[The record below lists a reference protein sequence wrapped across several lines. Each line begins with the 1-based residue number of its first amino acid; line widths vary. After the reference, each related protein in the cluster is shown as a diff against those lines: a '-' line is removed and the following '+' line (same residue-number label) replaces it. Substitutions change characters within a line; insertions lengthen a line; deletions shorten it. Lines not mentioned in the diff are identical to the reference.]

1 MSMSFIDL
9 GAQQTRLRAGLD
21 RAMARVLD
29 HGQYIMGPEVAAL
42 EAALCKA
49 SGAAHAITC
58 ANGTDALGMVL
69 MAWDIGPGD
78 AVFVPAFTF
87 VATAEVVAWVGA
99 TPVFVD
105 VETDSFTMDPESL
118 RRAVT
123 HSVTLGLKPRVVM
136 PVDLYGLPADYVAIE
151 EVANEHGLKILADA
165 AQSYGAA
172 RGGKKVGTFGDATGL
187 SFFPSKPLGCY
198 GDGGAIL
205 TSDAELA
212 ATLKS
217 IRVHG
222 QGTHKYDNVR
232 IGLNARIDTLQA
244 AILLEK
250 LTIFDEEVAGRNKV
264 AHRYSDRLGNTVATP
279 QVPADATSVW
289 AQYTVRVQDRPHVQA
304 LCKDAGVPT
313 MVYYPIPL
321 SQQTGYRHY
330 PTVPGGVPVSERLA
344 GEVLSL
350 PMHPY
355 LSDTDLDR
363 VCETL
368 AKACTV

>member
-1 MSMSFIDL
+1 
-9 GAQQTRLRAGLD
+9 
-21 RAMARVLD
+21 
-29 HGQYIMGPEVAAL
+29 MGPEVADF
-42 EAALCKA
+42 EARLCNA
-49 SGAAHAITC
+49 SGAAAAISC

-69 MAWDIGPGD
+69 MAWGVGKGD

-105 VETDSFTMDPESL
+105 VEEDSFNLDPASL
-118 RRAVT
+118 KLGIAHARA
-123 HSVTLGLKPRVVM
+123 LGLTPRVVM
-136 PVDLYGLPADYVAIE
+136 PVDLYGLPADYAAIE
-151 EVANEHGLKILADA
+151 TIAREHGLKVLADG
-165 AQSYGAA
+165 AQSYGAS
-172 RGGKKVGTFGDATGL
+172 RDGRMVGTFGDATGL

-232 IGLNARIDTLQA
+232 IGLNARLDTLQA
-244 AILLEK
+244 AILIEK
-250 LTIFDEEVAGRNKV
+250 LSVFDDEVVARNRV
-264 AHRYSDRLGNTVATP
+264 AARYAERLGAYVS
-279 QVPADATSVW
+279 VPRVPHGATSVW
-289 AQYTVRVQDRPHVQA
+289 AQYTLRVENREQVQA
-304 LCKDAGVPT
+304 ACKAAGVPT

-330 PTVPGGVPVSERLA
+330 PVAPGGVPVSERLA
-344 GEVLSL
+344 ASVLSL

-355 LSDTDLDR
+355 LDDAAIDCVSDIVLT
-363 VCETL
+363 
-368 AKACTV
+368 ACTT

>member
-1 MSMSFIDL
+1 MTMAFIDL
-9 GAQQTRLRAGLD
+9 GAQQARLRPALD
-21 RAMARVLD
+21 VAIARVLD
-29 HGQYIMGPEVAAL
+29 HGAFIMGPEVAAL
-42 EAALCKA
+42 EGQLCAA
-49 SGAAHAITC
+49 SGASSAISC

-69 MAWDIGPGD
+69 MAWGIGAGD

-99 TPVFVD
+99 TPIFVD
-105 VETDSFTMDPESL
+105 VDEDSFTLDPDSL
-118 RRAVT
+118 KAAVAEAQN
-123 HSVTLGLKPRVVM
+123 LGLRPKAVI
-136 PVDLYGLPADYVAIE
+136 PVDLYGLPADYAAIDAIARE
-151 EVANEHGLKILADA
+151 NEMKVLADA

-172 RGGKKVGTFGDATGL
+172 REGQKVGTFGDATGL

-232 IGLNARIDTLQA
+232 IGLNARLDTLQA
-244 AILLEK
+244 AVLLEK
-250 LTIFDEEVAGRNKV
+250 MKIFDEEIIARNRVAK
-264 AHRYSDRLGNTVATP
+264 RYSELLDGHVA
-279 QVPADATSVW
+279 VPPVPEGVTSVW
-289 AQYTVRVQDRPHVQA
+289 AQYTVRVPRRDQVQA
-304 LCKDAGVPT
+304 ACKAAGIPT

-321 SQQTGYRHY
+321 NQQTGYRHY
-330 PTVPGGVPVSERLA
+330 PVAPGGVPNSERLA
-344 GEVLSL
+344 ADVLSL

-355 LSDTDLDR
+355 LDDDAIGR
-363 VCETL
+363 VSEVL
-368 AKACTV
+368 ISACNT